1 MKVVVAPDSFKE
13 NLSAREVAEA
23 LAAGVA
29 DAAPDAEVVC
39 VPMADGGEGTVEA
52 MVDATAGEFVD
63 CEVTAPLGDRVRA
76 RFGVLGDGK
85 TAVIEM
91 ASASGL
97 PLVPPAK
104 RNPLRTTTFG
114 TGELIRA
121 ALDRDVAKILIGI
134 GGSATVDGGAGM
146 AQALGVKL
154 LDANGDDIPRGG
166 AGLAK
171 LDRIDVSARDPRL
184 ASVAVEVACDVDNPL
199 TGPTG
204 AARVYGPQK
213 GATPEQVSV
222 LDAALA
228 RLAKVIARD
237 LGVDVAE
244 IPGSGAAGG
253 LGAGLVA
260 FAAATLRPGVDM
272 VVEAVGLD
280 AKLEGAD
287 LVITGEGRMDRQSA
301 FGKTPVGVAAA
312 ARKHGVPVVAIVGAI
327 GDGADAVLT
336 RGIDAVFSIHTAP
349 VTQEEAFARSP
360 ELLRRAAEHVVRLFL
375 VGLSRSIA
383 RERKKP

>member
-121 ALDRDVAKILIGI
+121 ALDRDVAK
-134 GGSATVDGGAGM
+134 
-146 AQALGVKL
+146 
-154 LDANGDDIPRGG
+154 
-166 AGLAK
+166 
-171 LDRIDVSARDPRL
+171 
-184 ASVAVEVACDVDNPL
+184 
-199 TGPTG
+199 
-204 AARVYGPQK
+204 
-213 GATPEQVSV
+213 
-222 LDAALA
+222 
-228 RLAKVIARD
+228 
-237 LGVDVAE
+237 
-244 IPGSGAAGG
+244 
-253 LGAGLVA
+253 
-260 FAAATLRPGVDM
+260 
-272 VVEAVGLD
+272 
-280 AKLEGAD
+280 
-287 LVITGEGRMDRQSA
+287 
-301 FGKTPVGVAAA
+301 
-312 ARKHGVPVVAIVGAI
+312 
-327 GDGADAVLT
+327 
-336 RGIDAVFSIHTAP
+336 
-349 VTQEEAFARSP
+349 
-360 ELLRRAAEHVVRLFL
+360 
-375 VGLSRSIA
+375 
-383 RERKKP
+383 